1 MGRTSIRRRCAKFA
15 TQRRGRGALS
25 HPAGELVRVEVVAPG
40 LDLAVTDLEG
50 PHDRQ
55 LERLVRELEDVYP
68 LGHHD
73 RTIGCDVD
81 DAELDALDAW
91 RARADERGDVV
102 RDGLPAGD
110 RRQRDIVVD
119 GVVGEKC
126 GQLGGPDI
134 VGPRRAEPAHDLD
147 RALHLAPPVVDL
159 VGTPLTEIITAVETD
174 KHVKVVVFDSAVQ
187 GFFLT
192 HHDFLARLEDPTCL
206 PPGPTGLQP
215 LPYMLVRLSR
225 APVVSIASI
234 RARATGVGSE
244 AALAW
249 ARRFASRE
257 KAISSHFE
265 RGAAVMPVRAPLPR
279 VPRRRGRG
287 RP

>member
-15 TQRRGRGALS
+15 TQRRRALALS

-40 LDLAVTDLEG
+40 LDLAVSDLEG

-55 LERLVRELEDVYP
+55 LERLVRELEDVHP

-134 VGPRRAEPAHDLD
+134 VGPRRAEPAHYLD

-159 VGTPLTEIITAVETD
+159 SGTPLGAHRCQPAADTIPAPPTAYKNLRRERECD
-174 KHVKVVVFDSAVQ
+174 IS
-187 GFFLT
+187 
-192 HHDFLARLEDPTCL
+192 
-206 PPGPTGLQP
+206 
-215 LPYMLVRLSR
+215 VRLSK
-225 APVVSIASI
+225 S
-234 RARATGVGSE
+234 
-244 AALAW
+244 L
-249 ARRFASRE
+249 
-257 KAISSHFE
+257 SSMSSSGE
-265 RGAAVMPVRAPLPR
+265 VTPANSTAQE
-279 VPRRRGRG
+279 
-287 RP
+287 

>member
-1 MGRTSIRRRCAKFA
+1 MRLEVSATLRRIAARW
-15 TQRRGRGALS
+15 RGARGSSPAPLDLCTALS
-25 HPAGELVRVEVVAPG
+25 HPAGELVHIEIVAPSV
-40 LDLAVTDLEG
+40 DLAVTDLEG

-55 LERLVRELEDVYP
+55 LERLVSELEDVHP

-119 GVVGEKC
+119 GIVGEKC

-134 VGPRRAEPAHDLD
+134 VGPRRAEPAHYLD

-159 VGTPLTEIITAVETD
+159 GGTPLGAHQASPAADTIPAPPTAY
-174 KHVKVVVFDSAVQ
+174 KN
-187 GFFLT
+187 L
-192 HHDFLARLEDPTCL
+192 R
-206 PPGPTGLQP
+206 
-215 LPYMLVRLSR
+215 
-225 APVVSIASI
+225 
-234 RARATGVGSE
+234 
-244 AALAW
+244 
-249 ARRFASRE
+249 
-257 KAISSHFE
+257 
-265 RGAAVMPVRAPLPR
+265 
-279 VPRRRGRG
+279 
-287 RP
+287 

>member
-1 MGRTSIRRRCAKFA
+1 MRD
-15 TQRRGRGALS
+15 ALS

-40 LDLAVTDLEG
+40 LDLAVTHLER
-50 PHDRQ
+50 PHHRQ
-55 LERLVRELEDVYP
+55 LERLVGELEDVHP

-91 RARADERGDVV
+91 RARADEGSDVV

-159 VGTPLTEIITAVETD
+159 
-174 KHVKVVVFDSAVQ
+174 
-187 GFFLT
+187 
-192 HHDFLARLEDPTCL
+192 
-206 PPGPTGLQP
+206 
-215 LPYMLVRLSR
+215 
-225 APVVSIASI
+225 
-234 RARATGVGSE
+234 
-244 AALAW
+244 
-249 ARRFASRE
+249 ASR
-257 KAISSHFE
+257 SE
-265 RGAAVMPVRAPLPR
+265 RRQRRIAAGLRLLSKSTPEGSLTYTYDA
-279 VPRRRGRG
+279 
-287 RP
+287 